1 MMKDYIVLKSFWM
14 GGRLYRIGDRVR
26 LDAATGRMFEADFKV
41 EAVEVRRLRR
51 R

>member
-1 MMKDYIVLKSFWM
+1 MSEYIVMKPFWL
-14 GGRLYRIGDRVR
+14 GGLLYRIGDKVR

-41 EAVEVRRLRR
+41 EAVEVRQLRR